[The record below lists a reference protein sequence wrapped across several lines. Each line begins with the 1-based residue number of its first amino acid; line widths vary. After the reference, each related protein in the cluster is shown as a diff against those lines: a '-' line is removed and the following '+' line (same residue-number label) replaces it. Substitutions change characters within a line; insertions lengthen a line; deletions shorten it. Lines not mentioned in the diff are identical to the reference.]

1 MFQKSLTG
9 FVTGQVLKYMQ
20 MQKRETMSESRNTIY
35 REMVIDLLYR
45 LRLAD
50 DLFCQASDA
59 VMSAIGLEDAAGK
72 AEATSLLRSYAKSLQ
87 VIYADFLHLV
97 EGQHVVFPAE
107 VSLWQWNEPD
117 GEGAIARIMER
128 LHFIAEGMEMRLNA
142 ELAKREARK

>member
-1 MFQKSLTG
+1 MP
-9 FVTGQVLKYMQ
+9 
-20 MQKRETMSESRNTIY
+20 ESKNTIY

-50 DLFCQASDA
+50 DLFCQASDS
-59 VMSAIGLEDAAGK
+59 VMSAIGLDDAAGK

-117 GEGAIARIMER
+117 GEVAIARIIER
-128 LHFIAEGMEMRLNA
+128 LHTIADGMEMRLNA
-142 ELAKREARK
+142 EMARQEVRK

>member
-1 MFQKSLTG
+1 
-9 FVTGQVLKYMQ
+9 
-20 MQKRETMSESRNTIY
+20 MSESKNTIY

-59 VMSAIGLEDAAGK
+59 VMSAIGLEHAAGK

-97 EGQHVVFPAE
+97 DGLHVVFPAE
-107 VSLWQWNEPD
+107 VTLWQWNEPD
-117 GEGAIARIMER
+117 GEGAIARIIER
-128 LHFIAEGMEMRLNA
+128 LHTIADGMEMRLDA
-142 ELAKREARK
+142 EMARQEVRK

>member
-1 MFQKSLTG
+1 
-9 FVTGQVLKYMQ
+9 
-20 MQKRETMSESRNTIY
+20 MSECKNTIY

-59 VMSAIGLEDAAGK
+59 VMSAIGLEDSAGK
-72 AEATSLLRSYAKSLQ
+72 AEATLLLRSYAKALQ

-97 EGQHVVFPAE
+97 EGQHIVFPAE

-117 GEGAIARIMER
+117 GEEAIARIIER
-128 LHFIAEGMEMRLNA
+128 LHIIAEGMEMRLDA
-142 ELAKREARK
+142 ERVKQEVRK